1 MVMLKFAGAN
11 RLPTSKT
18 LTQNNPGP
26 NVPVVCG
33 AAAVMPAVTVVVAAQ
48 SRPEGW
54 PMPRPSCTVD
64 GTPAPLTLFSVTLTV
79 PLAAMLKE

>member
-26 NVPVVCG
+26 NVPVVCSAPSRDAGGHSRGGG
-33 AAAVMPAVTVVVAAQ
+33 AVEARRLADAKAQ
-48 SRPEGW
+48 LHRPPE
-54 PMPRPSCTVD
+54 RQRR
-64 GTPAPLTLFSVTLTV
+64 
-79 PLAAMLKE
+79 